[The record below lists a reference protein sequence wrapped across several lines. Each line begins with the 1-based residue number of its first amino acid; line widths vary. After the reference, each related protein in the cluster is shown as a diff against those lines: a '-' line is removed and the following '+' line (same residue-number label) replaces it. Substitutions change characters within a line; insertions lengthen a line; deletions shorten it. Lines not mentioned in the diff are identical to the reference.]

1 MPRVNKPTNKELLQ
15 HIHEYSLNLNSREL
29 YIHSHS
35 VAEEESGL
43 DFHVAVKTIK
53 NLQLLDHIS
62 NEPIVIH
69 LSSIG
74 GNWNDGM
81 AIYDAIKLTRSP
93 VTIIGYGIVASM
105 GTIIMQAGD
114 IRSLTPNVEFMVH
127 YGSFSIDTNSVSA
140 KSAIDWNEK
149 LNKKMLNIYCDRCK
163 RGDFFK
169 DKTDNYIIKYMDKK
183 LRNQQEWYMDSEEAV
198 KYGFIDIVW
207 GTRGYE

>member
-62 NEPIVIH
+62 NELIVIH

-93 VTIIGYGIVASM
+93 VTIIGY
-105 GTIIMQAGD
+105 
-114 IRSLTPNVEFMVH
+114 E
-127 YGSFSIDTNSVSA
+127 
-140 KSAIDWNEK
+140 
-149 LNKKMLNIYCDRCK
+149 
-163 RGDFFK
+163 
-169 DKTDNYIIKYMDKK
+169 
-183 LRNQQEWYMDSEEAV
+183 
-198 KYGFIDIVW
+198 
-207 GTRGYE
+207 